1 MSAEPP
7 RGAHARPER
16 PGRSP
21 HLPIDD
27 ALAPFADALRRH
39 LPTPDEIERA
49 AAARRQG
56 LRQRAAKAA
65 GTGTALAALL
75 AAGLWWADPA
85 WHRDT
90 LATAVGERRTARL
103 PDGSEVRLHSRSR
116 LEVALHVRSRRLALP
131 EGEAS
136 FEVAH
141 AAWHRWLPWLQ
152 RPFTVQAGAVQVR
165 DIGTVFQVRRQA
177 EAPSAAPGRTD
188 VTVLQG
194 RVSVRPL
201 RGGAPAVELAAG
213 ETLHVPDAVP
223 PGTDLPEP
231 LGLDAAALAA
241 ATSWREGRL
250 LLEGTPLAEAVAEMQ
265 RHRAA
270 PILLADEHAAHLRIS
285 GAFDLDRIDQLID
298 LLPRLAP
305 VAVHRQEDGR
315 VVIASRAGAAHGA
328 P

>member
-1 MSAEPP
+1 MAADPAP
-7 RGAHARPER
+7 GRPARA
-16 PGRSP
+16 GRSP
-21 HLPIDD
+21 HLPVDD

-39 LPTPDEIERA
+39 LPSPEEIERSA
-49 AAARRQG
+49 AARRRQG
-56 LRQRAAKAA
+56 LRQRLAKAA
-65 GTGTALAALL
+65 GTGSVLAALL

-90 LATAVGERRTARL
+90 LVTAVGERRTARL

-116 LEVALHVRSRRLALP
+116 VEVALHLRSRRLALP

-141 AAWHRWLPWLQ
+141 APWHRWLPWLQ
-152 RPFTVQAGAVQVR
+152 RPFTVQAGALRVL
-165 DIGTVFQVRRQA
+165 DIGTVFQVRRH
-177 EAPSAAPGRTD
+177 APGPAGAPGRTD

-194 RVSVRPL
+194 RVRVHPL
-201 RGGAPAVELAAG
+201 HGGSPAVELGTG
-213 ETLHVPDAVP
+213 ERLRVPDTASAH
-223 PGTDLPEP
+223 LPAPQRLE
-231 LGLDAAALAA
+231 AAALSA
-241 ATSWREGRL
+241 ATGWREGRL

-265 RHRAA
+265 RHHSA
-270 PILLADEHAAHLRIS
+270 PIAIADAQAADQRLS

-305 VAVHRQEDGR
+305 VSVHRQADGR
-315 VVIASRAGAAHGA
+315 VLIASRSAGARGA